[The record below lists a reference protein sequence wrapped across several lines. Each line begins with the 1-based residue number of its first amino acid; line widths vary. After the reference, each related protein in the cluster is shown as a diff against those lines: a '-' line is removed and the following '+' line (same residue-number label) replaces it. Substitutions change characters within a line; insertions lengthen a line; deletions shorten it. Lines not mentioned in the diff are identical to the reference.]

1 MEEAMVEV
9 SYTAGEDFT
18 WCDVNGDEAQD
29 LLEVVAKN
37 VGRSLLRTLGEAGSI
52 DIWVKDQTPLIGF
65 SFAYNTWAAPLEK
78 VIDLYMAY
86 RADRTPLDEDE
97 RREVLVVLAILGG
110 AVRKIQEL
118 LKAEK
123 PLTFDEITQR
133 AKA

>member
-1 MEEAMVEV
+1 MVEV
-9 SYTAGEDFT
+9 SYTAGEDFIGY
-18 WCDVNGDEAQD
+18 DVNGDEAQD

-37 VGRSLLRTLGEAGSI
+37 VGRSLLRTLGEAGSL

-97 RREVLVVLAILGG
+97 RREVLVVLAILEG